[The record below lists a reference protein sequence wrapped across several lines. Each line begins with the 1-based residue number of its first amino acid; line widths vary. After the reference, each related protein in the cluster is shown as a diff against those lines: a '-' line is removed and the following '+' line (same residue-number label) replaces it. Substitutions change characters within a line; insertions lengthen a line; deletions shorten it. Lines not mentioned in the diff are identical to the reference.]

1 MAESRLSIRIDEK
14 TKKKADT
21 VFRKLGLTMSSGITI
36 YLNRVAQQQGIP
48 FSVALPQYRSADAIE
63 HQPGSVISDISGEGP
78 SLEKDAKKAVRRAIR
93 WAKAK
98 GQPVALYVDKR
109 KRPYLEYP
117 DGRKEYKFNGQ
128 T

>member
-1 MAESRLSIRIDEK
+1 MAESRLNIRIDET

-36 YLNRVAQQQGIP
+36 YLNRVAQQQEIP
-48 FSVALPQYRSADAIE
+48 FSLALHKHQKADT
-63 HQPGSVISDISGEGP
+63 
-78 SLEKDAKKAVRRAIR
+78 LEIGAKKTVRRVIR
-93 WAKAK
+93 ETRAK
-98 GQPVALYVDKR
+98 GQPVALYDAKR

-117 DGRKEYKFNGQ
+117 DGRKEYEFNGQ